1 MIKKPRQVPYE
12 LKVLRILN
20 ARMDLAEKDKLDLL
34 NLEKGFE
41 GELMFDSLTDKL
53 QEERSILNDLLLNVG
68 NTYFQIDTTI
78 ISQGVLHF
86 FEVKN
91 YAGEFYYESGVF
103 YKTPKKEIKDPI
115 LQLKKNESL
124 MRQLLQSLKFQIQV
138 EAWVI
143 YINPEFT
150 LFQAPRNLPMILPTQ
165 LNHFLKE
172 IDMVPSKLGAKHK
185 WMADK
190 LISLHHEKFPYTQIP
205 PYDYNQLK
213 KWITCPKCYRFVNSV
228 EGNKCVCVEC
238 GHKESIDSTVIR
250 NVGEIRLLFPDRKI
264 TTQGVYEWC
273 GGAISQKTIR
283 RVLKQHYKAVST
295 GRWLYYK

>member
-1 MIKKPRQVPYE
+1 MNKKPRSVSYE
-12 LKVLRILN
+12 LMVLRILN
-20 ARMDLAEKDKLDLL
+20 ARIDLSEKDKLDLL

-41 GELMFDSLTDKL
+41 GELMFDSLTEKL
-53 QEERSILNDLLLNVG
+53 QEERFILNDLLLKVG

-78 ISQGVLHF
+78 ISQATLHF

-91 YAGEFYYESGVF
+91 YEGDFYYESGLL

-165 LNHFLKE
+165 LNRFLKE
-172 IDMVPSKLGAKHK
+172 LDMMPSKLSERHK
-185 WMADK
+185 RLAEK
-190 LISLHHEKFPYTQIP
+190 LISLHHGKFPFTQLP
-205 PYDYNQLK
+205 SYDYSQLK
-213 KWITCPKCYRFVNSV
+213 KGVTCSKCHRFVNSV

-238 GHKESIDSTVIR
+238 GHKEEVDSAVIR
-250 NVGEIRLLFPDRKI
+250 NVREIRLLFPDRKI

-273 GGAISQKTIR
+273 GGVIPKNTIR
-283 RVLKQHYKAVST
+283 RVLKKHFKAVGS
-295 GRWLYYK
+295 GRWLYYE